1 MIFFYQIFIRLFSF
15 SVHVAFLFNAKA
27 RLFVNGRK
35 NVFKELAALNN
46 GQRTTDNGPIWFH
59 CSSLGEFEQARPLIE
74 KFRISDSGFRI
85 LITFFSP
92 SGYEIRK
99 NYEGADLVCYLPLDT
114 KANAKKFISLL
125 NPSKVFFVKYD
136 FWYNYLNELHERKI
150 PTYLISANFREE
162 QFKGFYGEYLKRV
175 LKFFNKIFVQNE
187 LSQNI
192 LSANGISNVIVN
204 GDLRFDRVFQTASSV
219 KKNHIV
225 EMFKGESK
233 ILIGGSTWGKDEEI
247 IANCGFKIADLKFII
262 APHEI
267 NESHIQKII
276 SLFPNS
282 LRFSDISKE
291 PVSTALGKLQNAKVL
306 IIDNIGMLSSL
317 YQYADIAY
325 IGGGF
330 GAGIHNI
337 LEAVAFGVPVIF
349 GPNHHKFPEAKEIVE
364 QGGGFAI
371 TNEKDF
377 NKSIELLLSDEKI
390 LMMASMVCKNFV
402 QQRRGGFR
410 KNNTA
415 DLSSLNHIVFNSATN
430 CVIAFFASPKN
441 IDDFGL

>member
-1 MIFFYQIFIRLFSF
+1 MILLYQVGIRFFYLGVIIS
-15 SVHVAFLFNAKA
+15 SLFNRKA
-27 RLFVNGRK
+27 RLWLSGRK
-35 NVFKELAALNN
+35 NVFKELVALNN
-46 GQRTTDNGPIWFH
+46 CQLIWFH

-74 KFRISDSGFRI
+74 RLRNTPSTRGGFRI

-114 KANAKKFISLL
+114 KSNAKKFISLV
-125 NPSKVFFVKYD
+125 NPSQVFFVKYD

-162 QFKGFYGEYLKRV
+162 QFKGFYGKYLKRV

-192 LSANGISNVIVN
+192 LSTNGISNVIVN

-219 KKNHIV
+219 KKNQIV

-247 IANCGFKIADLKFII
+247 IANCGLKIADLKFII

-267 NESHIQKII
+267 NESHIQNII
-276 SLFPNS
+276 SLFPNY
-282 LRFSDISKE
+282 LRFSEISKE

-330 GAGIHNI
+330 GSGIHNI

-364 QGGGFAI
+364 QGGGFSIA
-371 TNEKDF
+371 NENNFMKAMDLF
-377 NKSIELLLSDEKI
+377 LSDEKM

-402 QQRRGGFR
+402 QQRRG
-410 KNNTA
+410 
-415 DLSSLNHIVFNSATN
+415 
-430 CVIAFFASPKN
+430 ASEK
-441 IDDFGL
+441 IIQQTYLR